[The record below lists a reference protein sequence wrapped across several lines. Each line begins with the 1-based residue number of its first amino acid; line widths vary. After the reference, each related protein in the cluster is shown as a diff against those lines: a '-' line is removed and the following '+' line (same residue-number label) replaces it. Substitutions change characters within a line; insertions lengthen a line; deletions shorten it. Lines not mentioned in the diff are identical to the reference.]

1 MAGRDM
7 EKLKEIDKFYSSLGT
22 VPGLIGELAMSIA
35 AAQARLDRNYVD
47 SFTRFVEVVRKAV
60 NDGVEDGTTGAALD
74 ANAKT
79 KAKDAAATRLIGL
92 FQAIAPSRYQ
102 FTETV
107 LEVRADLQASGA
119 TSLGV
124 GFSIGGPA
132 AVAVNASYIRRNSY
146 DYRAAALIKT
156 TLHAIS
162 ASDDVLKEL
171 LARLEKTPQTELPAS
186 AEAENLGDAVKE
198 LVKAGDPKKDAEVPA
213 EKKDK

>member
-1 MAGRDM
+1 MALRDM
-7 EKLKEIDKFYSSLGT
+7 DKLQEIDKFYASLGT
-22 VPGLIGELAMSIA
+22 VPALLGELAMSVA

-60 NDGVEDGTTGAALD
+60 NDGVEDGAGGGLD
-74 ANAKT
+74 AAAKS

-119 TSLGV
+119 TSLAA

-132 AVAVNASYIRRNSY
+132 AVAVNASYTRRNSY

-186 AEAENLGDAVKE
+186 READTLGDAVKE
-198 LVKAGDPKKDAEVPA
+198 LVKAGDPKKDAVPA
-213 EKKDK
+213 EKKDDK

>member
-1 MAGRDM
+1 MARNL
-7 EKLKEIDKFYSSLGT
+7 EKLQEIDKFYAALGT
-22 VPGLIGELAMSIA
+22 VPGLIGELAMSVA

-47 SFTRFVEVVRKAV
+47 SFTKFVEVVRKAV
-60 NDGVEDGTTGAALD
+60 NEGVEDGTKDTTLKPD
-74 ANAKT
+74 DKT

-107 LEVRADLQASGA
+107 LEVRADLQASGT
-119 TSLGV
+119 TSLGA
-124 GFSIGGPA
+124 GFSVGGPA
-132 AVAVNASYIRRNSY
+132 AVAVNASYTRRNSY

-171 LARLEKTPQTELPAS
+171 LARLEKTPVTELPES
-186 AEAENLGDAVKE
+186 READNLGDAVKE
-198 LVKAGDPKKDAEVPA
+198 LVKAGDPKKDAAVPA
-213 EKKDK
+213 EKND

>member
-1 MAGRDM
+1 MALRDM
-7 EKLKEIDKFYSSLGT
+7 NKLQEIDKFYSSLGT
-22 VPGLIGELAMSIA
+22 VPALIGELAMSVA

-47 SFTRFVEVVRKAV
+47 SFTRFVEVVRSAV
-60 NDGVEDGTTGAALD
+60 NDGVEDATTGTTLSADEKA
-74 ANAKT
+74 
-79 KAKDAAATRLIGL
+79 KAKDAAGKRLIGL

-119 TSLGV
+119 TSLGA

-132 AVAVNASYIRRNSY
+132 AVAVNASYTRRNSY

-162 ASDDVLKEL
+162 ANDDVLKAL
-171 LARLEKTPQTELPAS
+171 LERLEKTPTIALPAS
-186 AEAENLGDAVKE
+186 AEADTLGDAMKE
-198 LVKAGDPKKDAEVPA
+198 LVKAGDPKKDAEV
-213 EKKDK
+213 